1 MSLILHVPN
10 FVQHLVLVDTYKIG
24 KMLMKLQI
32 PQGLV
37 QSDEEVED
45 TEEQHS
51 QLTMWYMPCM
61 PTLRQPFFLAV

>member
-37 QSDEEVED
+37 QSDEEDELYEEVED
-45 TEEQHS
+45 TYNNIVS
-51 QLTMWYMPCM
+51 
-61 PTLRQPFFLAV
+61 